1 MPYTREGLHT
11 VKRSPG
17 GAGKLVRREA
27 WCRHI
32 DPDPDLPLP
41 QPAPEPPEDPELEAE
56 MWAVMEEYADL
67 PDEEFAK
74 GE

>member
-1 MPYTREGLHT
+1 
-11 VKRSPG
+11 
-17 GAGKLVRREA
+17 LVRREA